1 MTFSR
6 NQSGESSN
14 RIESKLPMDK
24 IKTAVVGV
32 GHLGRHHAR
41 WYNSLPDSELVG
53 VYDINPEKSQSVA
66 DELHVPV
73 LSSLDDV
80 ISRAEAVSVA
90 VPTVNHYEVTEK
102 LLQSKVHCL
111 VEKPIA
117 SSSEQATAMI
127 ALAKEN
133 KVIMTVG
140 QIERFNPAVRAIMP
154 HDIRPRFIEA
164 HRLAAFNPRGTDVAV
179 ILDLMIHDID
189 LTLHLIK
196 SKIARIDAAAV
207 AVISDTADIANARL
221 TFENGAVANLT
232 ASRISLHTMRKLR
245 IFQKSGYYSLDLA
258 ERRADIYRLA
268 DDVPPDAVGMK
279 IPLGDSGREIFY
291 AKAGASDG
299 DMLREE
305 LKAFLDSVR
314 NKVQPPVAAEEAA
327 EALRVALEVER
338 IGLKD
343 IKD

>member
-1 MTFSR
+1 M
-6 NQSGESSN
+6 E
-14 RIESKLPMDK
+14 K

-41 WYNSLPDSELVG
+41 WYKNLPDSELIG
-53 VYDINPEKSQSVA
+53 VFDIDRDKSRTVA
-66 DELHVPV
+66 EELGVP
-73 LSSLDDV
+73 SLTSMEEV
-80 ISRAEAVSVA
+80 IAKAEAVSIA
-90 VPTVNHYEVTEK
+90 VPTVNHFEVAEI
-102 LLQSKVHCL
+102 LLRNRIHCL

-117 SSSEQATAMI
+117 SSSAQAGAMI

-140 QIERFNPAVRAIMP
+140 QIERFNPAVQAIMA
-154 HDIRPRFIEA
+154 HDINPRFIEA

-196 SKIARIDAAAV
+196 SKISRIDAAAV

-232 ASRISLHTMRKLR
+232 ASRISLRPMRKLR

-258 ERRADIYRLA
+258 EKRADIYRLA
-268 DDVPPDAVGMK
+268 DDVPPDAIGMR

-291 AKAGASDG
+291 AKAGSSDN
-299 DMLREE
+299 DMLRAE
-305 LKAFLDSVR
+305 LLAFLESIR
-314 NKVQPPVAAEEAA
+314 NHAQPAVAAEEAA
-327 EALRVALEVER
+327 EALRVAIEVER
-338 IGLKD
+338 IGFTEVK
-343 IKD
+343 